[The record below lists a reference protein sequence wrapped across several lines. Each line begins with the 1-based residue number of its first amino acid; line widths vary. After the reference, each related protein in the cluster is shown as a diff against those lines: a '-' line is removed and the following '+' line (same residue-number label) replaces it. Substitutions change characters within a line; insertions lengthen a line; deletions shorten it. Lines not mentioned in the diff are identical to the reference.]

1 MKDQLFLLRPGF
13 HNAGLGPLYCKD
25 SMAIE
30 GLLSFCPDLR
40 GLVDVHYMEFPR
52 PRAALVDALGEDHQS
67 VPVIVLA
74 DETAIQ
80 DGGIQAKSAN
90 GHRYI
95 DDEGMIRRYLSTQ
108 FDQPLAG

>member
-1 MKDQLFLLRPGF
+1 MKDQLFLLKPGF
-13 HNAGLGPLYCKD
+13 FNAGLGPLYCGD
-25 SMAIE
+25 SVSVE

-40 GLVDVHYMEFPR
+40 DRVDVHYLGFAR
-52 PRAALVDALGEDHQS
+52 PRRALVDLLGDAQQAA
-67 VPVIVLA
+67 PVIVLA

-80 DGGIQAKSAN
+80 DGGVEAKMAN

-95 DDEGMIRRYLSTQ
+95 DDEGLIRRYLSTQ